1 MKKVSIKNISLSF
14 GAKKVLKD
22 ISLDIKEKEIVA
34 LIGPSGCGKSTLLK
48 CINRMH
54 DHNDDVKIEGTVYL
68 DGVDIYDTNQ
78 NVNEIR
84 RQIGMVFQKP
94 NPFPKSIEDN
104 IEYGLKIN
112 GIKDKK
118 ALNKTV
124 KKSLKGAYLWD
135 EVSDKLEA
143 SALSLSGGQQQRLCI
158 ARCIAISPDVILMD
172 EPTSALDPIATKKV
186 EDLIVKLKKDYTII
200 IVTHNMQQAKRIADK
215 IAMLYLGELI
225 EYTDIKSFFENPQHS
240 LAQKYVLGDFG

>member
-1 MKKVSIKNISLSF
+1 MEKVSIKNISLSF
-14 GAKKVLKD
+14 GSKKVLKD
-22 ISLDIKEKEIVA
+22 ISFDIKEKEIVA

-54 DHNDDVKIEGTVYL
+54 DHNDTVKIEGTVYL
-68 DGVDIYDTNQ
+68 EGTNIYDAKQ
-78 NVNEIR
+78 NVNDIR

-104 IEYGLKIN
+104 IKYGLKIN

-118 ALNKTV
+118 TLNKTV
-124 KKSLKGAYLWD
+124 KKSLKRAYLWD
-135 EVSDKLEA
+135 EVSEKLEA

-172 EPTSALDPIATKKV
+172 EPTSALDPIATKKI
-186 EDLIVKLKKDYTII
+186 EDLIIKLKKDYTII
-200 IVTHNMQQAKRIADK
+200 IVTHNMKQAKRIADK

-225 EYTDIKSFFENPQHS
+225 EYTDTKSFFKNPQHP